1 MKHYSFPKIRQYHQ
15 VIRDLRM
22 SYSYVGRDDNDKPLY
37 KEPDVW
43 PIIRFK
49 GRVKLHGSF
58 GAIVFS
64 PNGEFYCQSK
74 ERIVDEISD
83 NAGFAHWVNREG
95 HKIWQSLWLTLGQS
109 ENNSS
114 TIDKVILT
122 GEWCGGNVQK
132 GVALNQLSKRFVV
145 FGLKVVYQDET
156 YEWLDSSGISDESI
170 NVCNISRCTGY
181 EINVDLNRPDK
192 AIEQMNTWVDEIDK
206 ECPWCKTF
214 GISDTGEGIVFSPVD
229 DYGFSNS
236 YKCKGAAHSE
246 SKIRKLPTVD
256 VQKMDNFQQAVDTHC
271 HEDRMEQIYGL
282 VVLTESDKT
291 PANIKNFICKL
302 VEDCWTEEGDS
313 IRASDITRKE
323 FGSAVSK
330 KGAKWFLNRLQQF

>member
-1 MKHYSFPKIRQYHQ
+1 MKHYSFPKIRQYYQ
-15 VIRDLRM
+15 VIRDLKM
-22 SYSYVGRDDNDKPLY
+22 SYSYVGRDENDEPIY

-43 PIIRFK
+43 PVIKFK
-49 GRVKLHGSF
+49 GNTKLHGSF

-83 NAGFAHWVNREG
+83 NAGFAHWVNKEG
-95 HKIWQSLWLTLGQS
+95 FKIWDNLKHIMV
-109 ENNSS
+109 SS
-114 TIDKVILT
+114 HSDVIHMILT
-122 GEWCGGNVQK
+122 GEWCGGNVHK

-145 FGLKVVYQDET
+145 FGLKVVYEDET
-156 YEWLDSSGISDESI
+156 HEWLDSSKILNEDI
-170 NVCNISRCTGY
+170 NVFNISRCDSY

-192 AIEQMNTWVDEIDK
+192 AITQMNAWVDEIDK

-214 GISDTGEGIVFSPVD
+214 GISDTGEGIVFSRFG

-236 YKCKGAAHSE
+236 YKVKGENHSK

-256 VQKMDNFQQAVDTHC
+256 VQKMDNLQQAVDIHC
-271 HEDRMEQIYGL
+271 HEDRMEQIYEF
-282 VVLTESDKT
+282 VVLTEADKT
-291 PANIKNFICKL
+291 PTNIKNFVCKL
-302 VEDCWTEEGDS
+302 IDDCWTEEGDS

-323 FGSAVSK
+323 FGAAVSK
-330 KGAKWFLNRLQQF
+330 KGAKWFQNKLQQF